1 MKQPKTPFGLTLSPA
16 SAQQIA
22 DEALSTRRAPAEG
35 VGLVVTPNIE
45 HIARLR
51 RNPALAEAYRN
62 AAVTV
67 CDGWPVRRYA
77 TMCGLSVERVTGCDI
92 AVALMAPESYAPW
105 QRLFFVLDSAETER
119 AVLDWAAE
127 RGLADRVATTIPPF
141 GFETDEAYCRDM
153 AGRIAAHGT
162 TLLLM
167 AVGAP
172 RSEIFVD
179 RHRALLPPCWAFCV
193 GQAVKIAL
201 GLVQRA
207 PGRWQAVGL
216 EWLWRLRQEPRR
228 LARRYVVS
236 SVGFA
241 LAVIEDR
248 RRTGQGARASGHG
261 ARA

>member
-1 MKQPKTPFGLTLSPA
+1 MNAPVQPFGLTLSPA
-16 SAQQIA
+16 SADEIA
-22 DEALSTRRAPAEG
+22 TMALTTRRDPPDG

-51 RNPALAEAYRN
+51 SNAALAQAYRN

-77 TMCGLSVERVTGCDI
+77 KMCGLPVERVTGCDI
-92 AVALMAPESYAPW
+92 AAALMGAESYPHW
-105 QRLFFVLDSAETER
+105 QRIFLVLDTRETEA
-119 AVLDWAAE
+119 AVQRWAADH
-127 RGLADRVATTIPPF
+127 GMASRVATAIPPF
-141 GFETDEAYCRDM
+141 GFENDDSYCRQL
-153 AGRIAAHGT
+153 AIRISDHGA

-179 RHRALLPPCWAFCV
+179 RYRSLLPPCWAFCV

-207 PGRWQAVGL
+207 PGFWQAAGL

-228 LARRYVVS
+228 LARRYLVS
-236 SVGFA
+236 SVGFG
-241 LAVIEDR
+241 LAVLEDR
-248 RRTGQGARASGHG
+248 RRVGTRVRA
-261 ARA
+261 

>member
-1 MKQPKTPFGLTLSPA
+1 MKAHARPFGLTLSSA
-16 SAQQIA
+16 SADEIA
-22 DEALSTRRAPAEG
+22 EMALTARRDPQDG
-35 VGLVVTPNIE
+35 VALVVTPNIE

-51 RNPALAEAYRN
+51 STPALAQAYRN
-62 AAVTV
+62 ATVTV

-77 TMCGLSVERVTGCDI
+77 RLCGLQVERVTGCDI
-92 AVALMAPESYAPW
+92 AVALMGAQAYPSW
-105 QRLFFVLDSAETER
+105 QRIFLVLDTPETET
-119 AVLDWAAE
+119 AVRDWATQ
-127 RGLADRVATTIPPF
+127 RGMADQVATLIPPF
-141 GFETDEAYCRDM
+141 GFENDDAYCRQM
-153 AGRIAAHGT
+153 AAQIHAHGA

-179 RHRALLPPCWAFCV
+179 RYRALLPPCWAFCV

-207 PGRWQAVGL
+207 PGFWQAVGL

-236 SVGFA
+236 SIGFA
-241 LAVIEDR
+241 LAVLEDR
-248 RRTGQGARASGHG
+248 RRAADRLRA
-261 ARA
+261 

>member
-1 MKQPKTPFGLTLSPA
+1 MTAKARPFGLTLS
-16 SAQQIA
+16 SATAAEIA
-22 DEALSTRRAPAEG
+22 EMALTSRRDPPDG
-35 VGLVVTPNIE
+35 VALVVTPNIE

-51 RNPALAEAYRN
+51 SSPALARAYRN

-77 TMCGLSVERVTGCDI
+77 RLCGLQVERVTGCDI
-92 AVALMAPESYAPW
+92 AAGLMGAEAYPRW
-105 QRLFFVLDSAETER
+105 QRIFLVLDSRETEA
-119 AVLDWAAE
+119 AVRNWAVCHDMAE
-127 RGLADRVATTIPPF
+127 QVATAIPPF
-141 GFETDEAYCRDM
+141 GFENDDAYCRQM
-153 AGRIAAHGT
+153 AAQIHAHGT

-179 RHRALLPPCWAFCV
+179 RYRSLLPPCWAFCV

-207 PGRWQAVGL
+207 PGFWQAVGL

-228 LARRYVVS
+228 LARRYLLS

-241 LAVIEDR
+241 LAVLEDR
-248 RRTGQGARASGHG
+248 RHASERVRA
-261 ARA
+261 